1 MNQMTSARTHLLR
14 ALVAALMVILS
25 VQIAAPAE
33 VRAETGTPIRTGS
46 YIYDQAPNAG
56 ASPDRGST
64 GLIALSEGALTD
76 SSTATGAQW
85 IGDGQLRYK
94 QVSVVLDLHR
104 DYPLARL
111 TLVSNAPNRYHGIA
125 SFSVR
130 TRPEAEPDFTAVHAQ
145 SWYGTAVPLPSGS
158 ELNHSVTVELG
169 NRRARFVIVT
179 ITRLHEYQHL
189 PLNEISLIQGTG
201 DAGIDPAPPLSA
213 TELVAQTTKPVKQ
226 IPRDGMVDVGNY
238 YAGVSPDDGVP
249 DKAGGLI
256 GFQYGALFDR
266 RLSDGTGWRGHATAP
281 KNVAVVFDLLRDQ
294 PLDRITIFS
303 KAPNQFWAFD
313 EIVVTYRPE
322 SSATYRIAGRAVR
335 ARTELDYRLNIPMAG
350 KMARF
355 VRIELTR
362 NNQYLH
368 IPLSEVEFAIG
379 SGTVGP
385 DPAPPA
391 TIDGMRQ
398 ELARYTRLVDE
409 YGQYLY
415 QDWPGKV
422 TSDAQLRED
431 AQREAD
437 RLADVAPDTVRYDR
451 YGGLKALGKHGST
464 GFFRLQKID
473 GRWWFVTPDGHPF
486 FLKGVDSMSDQ
497 EWGYGTLYQNPDGSR
512 RDVFEAL
519 PDKALYP
526 GAYAVTD
533 RGHVVSFVKANL
545 MRKYGADYQEAW
557 RDMTYRRMLD
567 WSFNAQSKWARDPQ
581 IVMPHIDQLT
591 PPADVIRVLWGTDP
605 FDPEFAA
612 KLDRHFDLKA
622 RKSDPWLIGYF
633 FDNER
638 GWDREVVAEVLR
650 RDGSLPAKRAFVSY
664 LSGNYGGDLTRVNE
678 ILGTNADSFEALA
691 EIAIEIAKVPD
702 NDIRNF
708 TTLAS
713 KAYYSTIQRAIKKQ
727 DPNHLFLGSAL
738 VPNWRSTPEWIVGGR
753 DHLDAISLDVYTDD
767 ASYLT
772 AYEQYDKPVL
782 NLEYSFN
789 TSDRGLRAINAAA
802 RAGSVAERGAKF
814 RAFVE
819 AQAASPVFVGSGW
832 FVYYDQAVTGRPGD
846 GENYN
851 FGLLNQQDQPYA
863 EMTDVMRDANLTLE
877 LVHHNGTAD
886 LTAEIVADSI
896 TGLAPVDEKAVQ
908 LRLPQL
914 PRQYRL
920 TVASTDRPDVIA
932 PDGAVTQPPRTTV
945 VTLEL
950 KVVRTADNTSALTRP
965 FQVRVPA
972 GS

>member
-1 MNQMTSARTHLLR
+1 MAPARIHLLR
-14 ALVAALMVILS
+14 VLVAALIVGLS
-25 VQIAAPAE
+25 VPIGAPAE
-33 VRAETGTPIRTGS
+33 VRAETGTLISTGS
-46 YIYDQAPNAG
+46 YIYDQAPNGG
-56 ASPDRGST
+56 ASPDRANT
-64 GLIALSEGALTD
+64 GLIPLSEGALTD
-76 SSTATGAQW
+76 GSATTGAQW
-85 IGDGQLRYK
+85 VGDGQLRYK

-111 TLVSNAPNRYHGIA
+111 TLVSNAPNRYYGIA

-145 SWYGTAVPLPSGS
+145 PWYGTAVPLPASTA
-158 ELNHSVTVELG
+158 LNNSVTVELG
-169 NRRARFVIVT
+169 NRTARFVIVT
-179 ITRLHEYQHL
+179 IIRLHEYQHL
-189 PLNEISLIQGTG
+189 PLNEISLVHGSG
-201 DAGIDPAPPLSA
+201 DSGVDPAPPLSA
-213 TELVAQTTKPVKQ
+213 PELLAQTSKPVKQ

-238 YAGVSPDDGVP
+238 YAGVAPDDGVP

-266 RLSDGTGWRGHATAP
+266 RLGDGAGWRGHATAA
-281 KNVAVVFDLLRDQ
+281 KTVGIVFDLLRDQ

-322 SSATYRIAGRAVR
+322 SSSTYRVASRAVR
-335 ARTELDYRLNIPMAG
+335 ARTDLDYRLDIAMEN
-350 KMARF
+350 KTARF
-355 VRIELTR
+355 VRVELTR

-368 IPLSEVEFAIG
+368 IPLSEVEFAVG
-379 SGTVGP
+379 SGPVGT

-391 TIDGMRQ
+391 TVDGMRQ
-398 ELARYTRLVDE
+398 ELTRYTRLVDG

-422 TSDAQLRED
+422 TSDAQLRE
-431 AQREAD
+431 EA
-437 RLADVAPDTVRYDR
+437 RQETEQLADVAPDLVRYDR
-451 YGGLKALGKHGST
+451 YGGLRALGNHGGT
-464 GFFRLQKID
+464 GFFRLAKID

-486 FLKGVDSMSDQ
+486 FLKGVDSMSDE
-497 EWGYGTLYQNPDGSR
+497 EWGYGTIYQNPDGSP
-512 RDVFEAL
+512 RDVFESL
-519 PDKALYP
+519 PDKELYP
-526 GAYAVTD
+526 GAYAVNE

-545 MRKYGADYQEAW
+545 MRKYGTNYSDAW
-557 RDMTYRRMLD
+557 RDTTYRRMLD
-567 WSFNAQSKWARDPQ
+567 WGFNAQSKWARDPQ
-581 IVMPHIDQLT
+581 IVMPRIDQLT
-591 PPADVIRVLWGTDP
+591 APTDAIRVLWGIDP
-605 FDPEFAA
+605 FDPEFAT
-612 KLDRHFDLKA
+612 KLDRHFDIKA

-664 LSGNYGGDLTRVNE
+664 LSDTYDGDLARVNG
-678 ILGTNADSFEALA
+678 ILGTTAESFEALA
-691 EIAIEIAKVPD
+691 EIAIEIARVPD
-702 NDIRNF
+702 SDIKSF
-708 TTLAS
+708 ITEAS
-713 KAYYSTIQRAIKKQ
+713 KVYYAKIQRAIRNQ
-727 DPNHLFLGSAL
+727 DPHHLFLGSAL

-802 RAGSVAERGAKF
+802 RAGTIAERGAKYK
-814 RAFVE
+814 AFVE
-819 AQAASPVFVGSGW
+819 AQAASPVSVGSGW

-846 GENYN
+846 GESYN
-851 FGLLNQQDQPYA
+851 FGLINQQDQPYT

-877 LVHHNGTAD
+877 LVHRNGTAD
-886 LTAEIVADSI
+886 LTAQIVADSI
-896 TGLAPVDEKAVQ
+896 TRLEPVDDLAGR
-908 LRLPQL
+908 LRLPRL

-920 TVASTDRPDVIA
+920 TVASTDRPEVIA
-932 PDGAVTQPPRTTV
+932 PDGAVTLPPQPTV
-945 VTLEL
+945 VTLVL
-950 KVVRTADNTSALTRP
+950 KVTRTAGDTSALTRRL
-965 FQVRVPA
+965 QVRVPA
-972 GS
+972 SS